1 MTYHKIVR
9 RDSNSELIKTAL
21 ERFGFVVIDESQ
33 GTAQLDLFAYK
44 PRQLHVWY
52 FIEVKNPDDAHKI
65 KLTEREAKFI
75 LAHPEQS
82 RMVES
87 VGDAQL
93 LAMGKLPNTKAIYEA
108 RQRLTKIEK
117 KTLSKFWQAPRF

>member
-9 RDSNSELIKTAL
+9 RDKNTDIISQAF

-33 GTAQLDLFAYK
+33 GTAQLDLFVYK

-52 FIEVKNPDDAHKI
+52 FVEVKNPDDTHLI
-65 KLTEREAKFI
+65 NLTEREAKFI

-82 RMVES
+82 RVIET
-87 VGDAQL
+87 VGDVQL
-93 LAMGKLPNTKAIYEA
+93 LAMGKLTNTKAVYAA
-108 RQRLTKIEK
+108 RQRLTKAAARK
-117 KTLSKFWQAPRF
+117 LPKGWQELRF

>member
-1 MTYHKIVR
+1 MTYHKVVR
-9 RDSNSELIKTAL
+9 RDANAELIKTAL

-82 RMVES
+82 RMIES
-87 VGDAQL
+87 VGEVQL